1 MSAFLMPAACRCP
14 QRSMLSH
21 FVTPPTTTAVSA
33 TSPSL
38 TLTSSG
44 SRTRTRV
51 TTTITATR
59 TRPSL
64 VKNYNNNTT
73 TAFQQQQ
80 HQASSSSKNISA
92 DASAATDFA
101 SQPFLLNANQSKIF
115 APQYQT
121 HTPLLLYY
129 QSHLPYHVPP
139 VPKAMPFYQ
148 YPSSQKGTTTVV
160 SSLVYPSHQQRINR
174 QPSLKNASY
183 ASRTIPRMMSPP
195 TPIHDQRQGPIQFD
209 RAFLE
214 MAKRRLEEGKSR
226 ASHHFDYCKDKPLR
240 EAAVFM
246 PLCVVKGV
254 PSVLFTLRS
263 SKLRNHRGECS
274 FPGGKRDPSDKSSL
288 ETALREME
296 EEIFVAR
303 DQVELLGDFT
313 PMPNKDCTMR
323 VQPYIGL
330 IRQPIND
337 ISDIKFNTDE
347 VSKVFTIPIEHLL
360 DPLKRQNLVRFR
372 DSKYMYPIW
381 HVEEEGCTVW
391 GLTAFILDGVLR
403 RIMKQG
409 PDGAMICPE
418 NSNIQRYKP
427 TPPSTP
433 QSTPEPIA
441 ISA

>member
-1 MSAFLMPAACRCP
+1 MSAFLMPATCRCP

-21 FVTPPTTTAVSA
+21 FVTPQTT

-59 TRPSL
+59 TRSSFGSSPQ
-64 VKNYNNNTT
+64 
-73 TAFQQQQ
+73 QQQQ
-80 HQASSSSKNISA
+80 HHQQKRQQQHHASSSNISA
-92 DASAATDFA
+92 AASAAADFA
-101 SQPFLLNANQSKIF
+101 SQPFLLNGSSQSKIF

-121 HTPLLLYY
+121 HTPLPLFY
-129 QSHLPYHVPP
+129 QSQLPYRAPP

-148 YPSSQKGTTTVV
+148 YPSS
-160 SSLVYPSHQQRINR
+160 SSSPMPTSSPAHHETVYPSHQQRVKR
-174 QPSLKNASY
+174 QPSLKYGSY
-183 ASRTIPRMMSPP
+183 ASRTIPPMMSAPV
-195 TPIHDQRQGPIQFD
+195 IEKRPIQFD
-209 RAFLE
+209 RAFLDL
-214 MAKRRLEEGKSR
+214 ARKRLEEGKDR

-263 SKLRNHRGECS
+263 SKMRNHRGECS
-274 FPGGKRDPSDKSSL
+274 FPGGKRDPTDKSCL

-296 EEIFVAR
+296 EEVFISR
-303 DQVELLGDFT
+303 DQVEILGDFT

-337 ISDIKFNTDE
+337 ISEIKFNPDE
-347 VSKVFTIPIEHLL
+347 VSKVFTIPVDELL
-360 DPLKRQNLVRFR
+360 DPAKRKNLVRFR
-372 DSKYMYPIW
+372 DSKYMYPIY
-381 HVEEEGCTVW
+381 HVEDEGCTVW
-391 GLTAFILDGVLR
+391 GLTAFIMDGILR
-403 RIMKQG
+403 RILKQG
-409 PDGAMICPE
+409 PEGAMVCPE
-418 NSNIQRYKP
+418 NGNIQRYKP
-427 TPPSTP
+427 APVPEPST
-433 QSTPEPIA
+433 STPEPVTV
-441 ISA
+441 SS

>member
-1 MSAFLMPAACRCP
+1 MSAFLLPATCRCP

-21 FVTPPTTTAVSA
+21 FVTPPTAAT

-59 TRPSL
+59 TRSSL
-64 VKNYNNNTT
+64 NNNTSS
-73 TAFQQQQ
+73 FQQQQ
-80 HQASSSSKNISA
+80 RQQQHHAATSKISA
-92 DASAATDFA
+92 AASAAADFA
-101 SQPFLLNANQSKIF
+101 SQPFLLNGSSQSKIF

-121 HTPLLLYY
+121 HAPLPLYY
-129 QSHLPYHVPP
+129 QSQLPYQAPP
-139 VPKAMPFYQ
+139 VPRAMPFYQ
-148 YPSSQKGTTTVV
+148 ISTSSQMATPH
-160 SSLVYPSHQQRINR
+160 SQQAVYPSHQQRVKR
-174 QPSLKNASY
+174 QPSLKYASY
-183 ASRTIPRMMSPP
+183 ASRTIPPMMSAPVFE
-195 TPIHDQRQGPIQFD
+195 QRPIQFD
-209 RAFLE
+209 KAFLDL
-214 MAKRRLEEGKSR
+214 ARKRLEEGKDR
-226 ASHHFDYCKDKPLR
+226 ANHHFDYCKDKPLR

-263 SKLRNHRGECS
+263 TKMRNHRGECS
-274 FPGGKRDPSDKSSL
+274 FPGGKRDPTDKSCL

-296 EEIFVAR
+296 EEVFISR
-303 DQVELLGDFT
+303 DQVEILGDFT

-337 ISDIKFNTDE
+337 ISEIKFNPDE
-347 VSKVFTIPIEHLL
+347 VSKVFTIPVDELL
-360 DPLKRQNLVRFR
+360 DPAKRKNLVRFR
-372 DSKYMYPIW
+372 DSKYMYPIY

-403 RIMKQG
+403 RMLKQG
-409 PDGAMICPE
+409 PEGAMICPE
-418 NSNIQRYKP
+418 NGNIQRYKP
-427 TPPSTP
+427 APVPAPSSP
-433 QSTPEPIA
+433 VPEPIA
-441 ISA
+441 ATA